1 MFVLLTSTYKEALLV
16 ELSDFRKYQT
26 TKSDIKLTKVTKG
39 INYGWG
45 MTFVDDHILLV
56 TEKSGNILK
65 INIKNGEILNI
76 KHNLN
81 DSVTNENPF
90 ANGQGGLLDILY
102 HEGFVYVTYSQV
114 VKKQI
119 GNYRTQLIG
128 STAIARGKL
137 LENGII
143 DFQDIFVSSPP
154 LKINKHWGAR
164 IIKDEYLYASLGDRG
179 YGMIAQDPT
188 KHPGSIIRIKLDG
201 LPPSDNPKQKEY
213 IEWLPEIYHIGF
225 RNPQG
230 LAISPNN
237 KEIFSL
243 NMVPEGG

>member
-1 MFVLLTSTYKEALLV
+1 MKKRKIKTYFIYYILFVLLMSTYKEALLV

-26 TKSDIKLTKVTKG
+26 TKSETKLTKVTKG

-65 INIKNGEILNI
+65 VNIKNGEILNI

-102 HEGFVYVTYSQV
+102 HDGFVYVTYSRV
-114 VKKQI
+114 FKKQI
-119 GNYRTQLIG
+119 GNYRTKLIG

-137 LENGII
+137 LNNGII

-154 LKINKHWGAR
+154 LKINKHWGS
-164 IIKDEYLYASLGDRG
+164 KNYY
-179 YGMIAQDPT
+179 
-188 KHPGSIIRIKLDG
+188 
-201 LPPSDNPKQKEY
+201 
-213 IEWLPEIYHIGF
+213 
-225 RNPQG
+225 
-230 LAISPNN
+230 
-237 KEIFSL
+237 
-243 NMVPEGG
+243 